1 MVRVKW
7 VGALAAL
14 GILSGCVGSDIDAM
28 RTAEGTGS
36 PFTQALTEEYRQIVL
51 FEADEM
57 YDWPDAG
64 YFARKGLAAAGGEV
78 VAPEEVANWN
88 LEPEHAEELS
98 AARAD
103 LVSLLDAGARDRFP
117 ELAARAQGRY
127 DCWIEQ
133 QEEGWQTEDIAAC
146 RDGFYAAMTELD
158 ALLGT
163 PAAGPSP
170 YTIYFAWD
178 SDVVTAAG
186 DVAVDNAIAA
196 ASKMGLSEYA
206 VTGYTD
212 TSGSAQYNLGL
223 SLRRANSVKESLMAR
238 GVPEEN
244 ISVAGRGESDLAVPT
259 PDGVREQANRRAV
272 IIIQ

>member
-1 MVRVKW
+1 MAHKI
-7 VGALAAL
+7 VGAVAAL
-14 GILSGCVGSDIDAM
+14 ALLGGCAYDIDEM
-28 RTAEGTGS
+28 RTVQPVGS
-36 PFTQALTEEYRQIVL
+36 PFTKALTEEYREIVA

-57 YDWPDAG
+57 YDWIDAS
-64 YFARKGLAAAGGEV
+64 YFAAKGLMAAQG
-78 VAPEEVANWN
+78 EEVP
-88 LEPEHAEELS
+88 PE
-98 AARAD
+98 
-103 LVSLLDAGARDRFP
+103 LVSDWSIADPEARQELITGRQRLEGVFDQGARERFP
-117 ELAARAQGRY
+117 AIAAHAQGRY

-133 QEEGWQTEDIAAC
+133 QEEGWQTDDIAAC

-170 YTIYFAWD
+170 YTIFFAWD
-178 SDVVTAAG
+178 SDVVSPAG
-186 DVAVDNAIAA
+186 MVAVDNAIAA

-212 TSGSAQYNLGL
+212 TSGSAAYNLQL
-223 SLRRANSVKESLMAR
+223 SLRRANSVKSALVAR
-238 GVPEEN
+238 GVPDAN

-272 IIIQ
+272 ILIQ

>member
-1 MVRVKW
+1 MAHKV
-7 VGALAAL
+7 VGAVAAL
-14 GILSGCVGSDIDAM
+14 ALLGGCAYDIEDM
-28 RTAEGTGS
+28 RSVQADGN
-36 PFTQALTEEYRQIVL
+36 PFTQALTEEYREIVA

-57 YDWPDAG
+57 YDWIDAS
-64 YFARKGLAAAGGEV
+64 YFVHKGLLAAQGEEVPPELVSDWSISDPAARDELV
-78 VAPEEVANWN
+78 VARQR
-88 LEPEHAEELS
+88 LEDVF
-98 AARAD
+98 D
-103 LVSLLDAGARDRFP
+103 LGARERYP
-117 ELAARAQGRY
+117 AIAAHAQGRY

-196 ASKMGLSEYA
+196 AAKMGLSEYA

-212 TSGSAQYNLGL
+212 TSGSADYNLRL
-223 SLRRANSVKESLMAR
+223 SLRRANSVKEAMMAR